1 MQASPL
7 TSTVL
12 FNVGPVPI
20 TRSVV
25 TTWIIMAALAGASWG
40 ATRRL
45 DIKASRRQAVLEI
58 IVTGLAKQIE
68 EVIRTDARPFLP
80 LLGTLFIFLV
90 IANLSGLLPGVEA
103 PTSKLETP
111 AVLALIVFFS
121 VHFFGVRAR
130 GLRGYLASFAEPKL
144 IMLPLNI
151 ISEVTRTFSLMVR
164 LFGNVMSGEFIIA
177 LVVALAG
184 LFVPIPLMV
193 LEMLVGIVQAY
204 IFTVLATVF
213 IGAAIG
219 SVERG

>member
-1 MQASPL
+1 MQPSPL
-7 TSTVL
+7 SSAVL
-12 FNVGPVPI
+12 FHLGPVAI
-20 TRSVV
+20 TRPIM
-25 TTWIIMAALAGASWG
+25 TTWAIMLVLALICRLVM
-40 ATRRL
+40 RRL
-45 DIKASRRQAVLEI
+45 APHPDRPQIVLELLVNGI
-58 IVTGLAKQIE
+58 MQQIE
-68 EVIRTDARPFLP
+68 EVIRKDARPFLP

-90 IANLSGLLPGVEA
+90 TTNLSGVLPGVEA

-111 AVLALIVFFS
+111 AALALIVFFS
-121 VHFFGVRAR
+121 VHYFGVRAR

-164 LFGNVMSGEFIIA
+164 LFGNVMSGEFVIA

-193 LEMLVGIVQAY
+193 LEILVGIVQAY

-213 IGAAIG
+213 IGAAVG
-219 SVERG
+219 AAEKT